1 MQNAELTSVPLT
13 NPDSI
18 MQAAPFNHN
27 LKQVPSV
34 PFYKVNEVADL
45 LRVHRMT
52 VYNMIHAGDIKIVR
66 IGRTIRIPADQF
78 ASRIIAIRPDAK
90 TL

>member
-1 MQNAELTSVPLT
+1 
-13 NPDSI
+13 
-18 MQAAPFNHN
+18 MQAALLNHN
-27 LKQVPSV
+27 SKHVASV
-34 PFYKVNEVADL
+34 PFYKVSEVAAL

-52 VYNMIHAGDIKIVR
+52 VYNMIHSGDIKIVR

-78 ASRIIAIRPDAK
+78 ATKLVAIRPEVT